1 MAENDDVLRNYK
13 DIPEEDRRKAQVF
26 FERGKTVA
34 DTGNFEYAIEMYIQ
48 GLSID
53 PENTEAH
60 QALREISLKR
70 KASGG
75 KDMGMFDKM
84 KHGPK
89 KGDEKATMLNAEKL
103 LSYDPGNMDRMEQ
116 VLKSAYRAGF
126 YDTCLWVGP
135 ILQTANV
142 ASKKPDF
149 NKFIALRDIYNALE
163 EYLLAAEACRYAQTL
178 RPEDMDLAQAMKN
191 LAAKATMKK
200 GKYGAAKSFRESV
213 RDVEL
218 QDKLLEDERDVHE
231 KDVLVRAIKAAEANW
246 QQDPEDPARFAKYI
260 DALVRPEQDEF
271 DNRAIELLEEVYQK
285 SNQFKWRQRVG
296 QIRMA
301 QLNRKERLLRA
312 EAEENKN
319 NPDFAELTQK
329 LKEFRIEKAKTE
341 LAEYQLVL
349 EHYPTDSTARFQV
362 AVRTFQLGQF
372 QEAIPVFQQ
381 VRSDP
386 KYRVKATIYLGQA
399 FLAAGFVDE
408 AVDTLKG
415 VIDEYPARGDET
427 SIEMYYVY
435 ARALEERKE
444 FQTAIK
450 AYSQVAQWN
459 FNYRDV
465 QVRIKKLRSSDPT
478 PTR

>member
-53 PENTEAH
+53 PENTDAH

-75 KDMGMFDKM
+75 KDMGMLDKM
-84 KHGPK
+84 KHGSK
-89 KGDEKATMLNAEKL
+89 KGDDKATMLNAEKL
-103 LSYDPGNMDRMEQ
+103 LAYDPGNTDRMLQ
-116 VLKSAYRAGF
+116 VFQGAYRAGF
-126 YDTCLWVGP
+126 YDTCLWIGP
-135 ILQTANV
+135 ILQKANV
-142 ASKKPDF
+142 DSKKPDY
-149 NKFIALRDIYNALE
+149 NKFIALRDVYNALE
-163 EYLLAAEACRYAQTL
+163 EYLLATEACRYAQTL
-178 RPEDMDLAQAMKN
+178 RPEDMDLQQAMKN
-191 LAAKATMKK
+191 LAARATMKK

-231 KDVLVRAIKAAEANW
+231 TDVLVRAIKTAEANW
-246 QQDPEDPARFAKYI
+246 KQDPEDPARFTKYI

-271 DNRAIELLEEVYQK
+271 DDRAIQLLEEIYQK

-296 QIRMA
+296 YIRMA
-301 QLNRKERLLRA
+301 QLNRKERVMRA
-312 EAEENKN
+312 EVEENKN
-319 NPDFAELTQK
+319 NPDFAELAQK
-329 LKEFRIEKAKTE
+329 LKEFRVEKAKTE

-362 AVRTFQLGQF
+362 AVRTFQLGQY

-435 ARALEERKE
+435 ARALEERKDV
-444 FQTAIK
+444 QTAIK

-465 QVRIKKLRSSDPT
+465 QTRIKRLRAAAPA
-478 PTR
+478 